1 MGDLPVLA
9 VNPND
14 EANKVVTVPHLKEL
28 DTHGRSILIHVGGD
42 NYSDMPL
49 PLGGGGARIAC
60 GVIAQAEVNENS
72 QDLNSGDVGN
82 LFTLFYS
89 LLNNP

>member
-1 MGDLPVLA
+1 M
-9 VNPND
+9 
-14 EANKVVTVPHLKEL
+14 
-28 DTHGRSILIHVGGD
+28 IHVGGD

-72 QDLNSGDVGN
+72 QDLNSGDVDN

-89 LLNNP
+89 LLNSPPLQMPHRFHTKLLATMFFI